1 VYKRVLVPLD
11 GSALAEGILPFVLQV
26 AGPLDLEIELL
37 RVVRPVP
44 PSVTELSRD
53 VVVEDVEARL
63 EECRAYLE
71 AVARDLVDRG
81 VRVRVHARRGEP
93 AAEIVRAARELGAD
107 LIAMTTHGRSGLG
120 RLLHGSVAAAVL
132 RDAHV
137 PVLLLRA
144 SEAEARA
151 RTARGVATEAV
162 DPSAQPVRVR
172 DLMTPDPITV
182 PPETPVPEARRLME
196 RHRIRH
202 LLVTRGDRLVGIV
215 TDRDIRLNLPS
226 PATSLSVWE
235 VNYLLAK
242 LTVEQVMTRSVITI
256 APERE
261 ARAAAALMLEHRIG
275 ALPVVDGGRLL
286 GILTETDIL
295 RAFTRQGEPARAGG

>member
-1 VYKRVLVPLD
+1 MYKRVLVPLD

-53 VVVEDVEARL
+53 VVVEDAEARL

-137 PVLLLRA
+137 PVLLLRV

-162 DPSAQPVRVR
+162 DPPAQPVRVR
-172 DLMTPDPITV
+172 D
-182 PPETPVPEARRLME
+182 
-196 RHRIRH
+196 
-202 LLVTRGDRLVGIV
+202 RGDHRQRQDCPLHGGS
-215 TDRDIRLNLPS
+215 LLPN
-226 PATSLSVWE
+226 P
-235 VNYLLAK
+235 
-242 LTVEQVMTRSVITI
+242 TI
-256 APERE
+256 
-261 ARAAAALMLEHRIG
+261 ARAAR
-275 ALPVVDGGRLL
+275 PRV
-286 GILTETDIL
+286 
-295 RAFTRQGEPARAGG
+295 